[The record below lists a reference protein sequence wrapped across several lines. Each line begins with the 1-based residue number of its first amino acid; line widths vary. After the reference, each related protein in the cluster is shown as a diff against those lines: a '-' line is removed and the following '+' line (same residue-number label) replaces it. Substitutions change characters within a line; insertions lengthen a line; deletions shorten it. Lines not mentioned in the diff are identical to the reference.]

1 MIFIFAQPPLLPAIR
16 SLLADSGL
24 FHGDLDGERIKDFLI
39 CRAEGRLAGVVG
51 MEVRGAV
58 GLLRSL
64 AVEPSFR
71 GRGIASLLLVRI
83 ERFAALQGVRRFFL
97 LTLEAPEYFIDR
109 GYAALPAAELPEEL
123 RTGALAQDLL
133 ARGGLCLVKPLT
145 ARKVPEARREM
156 VN

>member
-16 SLLADSGL
+16 GLLEDSGL
-24 FHGDLDGERIKDFLI
+24 FHADLDGERIKDFLI
-39 CRAEGRLAGVVG
+39 CRAEGQLAGVVG
-51 MEVRGAV
+51 MEVRGEV

-64 AVEPSFR
+64 AVAPAFR

-83 ERFAALQGVRRFFL
+83 ERFAALQGVRRFYL
-97 LTLEAPEYFIDR
+97 LAQEAPDYFAAR
-109 GYAALPAAELPEEL
+109 GYAPLAEAELPEAL
-123 RTGALAQDLL
+123 REGALAQRLL
-133 ARGGLCLVKPLT
+133 ARGAVPMVKPLT